1 MFFAT
6 LFWREP
12 DLQIYNRAQ
21 WLQSSSGSVR
31 GITIPPNI
39 SLSKVLQSPWAVAR
53 ICIDYIYNK

>member
-31 GITIPPNI
+31 GITMPPNI
-39 SLSKVLQSPWAVAR
+39 NLSKVLQSPWTVPR